1 MRERSSSEFVG
12 HRVPE
17 GQSPLARRFQ
27 RRGKNVLRPVPLG
40 TAEGSAVPPALRR
53 HASNPALEAPGY
65 WRLSLRDTW
74 SRYIFVFCFLIVLT
88 ATSAA
93 QTNAAVSF
101 EMPKSHNPIS
111 AYSPSHAPEPEL
123 TNSPRLNQLIR
134 DGKLYL
140 SLKDAIRLAME
151 NNLDIAIAR
160 YNLPIADMDILRTK
174 AGGVFRGVNA
184 GFVQGTPGGGVG
196 GFGTGAPGA
205 GAGGTTAGAGGA
217 GAGASGLVQSTLGV
231 GTAVPSY
238 DPTIVASVGAEHQT
252 TPLANQRIY
261 GVPLLQLN
269 TGQANFG
276 FTQAFATGSSISFEF
291 NNNRQTTNS
300 PFFNLSPDL
309 GSMYR
314 FSFQQQLLSGF
325 GFGPNLRYLRIAKN
339 NKKISDIAFKD
350 QVMATVT
357 QIQNIYWDLVNAYEQ
372 SQVNEQS
379 LAFAQQSLDNA
390 KKQFQLQSIPAMDVM
405 RAEAE
410 VSKRDQDLTVARTS
424 LQLQE
429 LLMKNALTK
438 SLDDPVLESVSV
450 VPTYTLQSSQVAP
463 PGENVQDLIQQ
474 ALHDR
479 PELFES
485 DVDLAN
491 RQISRKAARNAL
503 LPSLSLAAFYGGSGL
518 AGPLNPVYNVPG
530 VPNASTVPTDFSGA
544 LGNAFNNTAPD
555 YYVGFNLNIP
565 IRNRVAKADQYRSEL
580 EYRQAQLRRE
590 ELRKQIRIEVRNAE
604 YALEQTAA
612 RVEAARKSRD
622 LAQRTFEI
630 TQKEQTLGAGS
641 TFQTMTAQRD
651 LALAELDL
659 VTATTTYQKAKVEL
673 DRATGTTLEHNGI
686 QIADAIKGTVSAVS
700 TQAP

>member
-1 MRERSSSEFVG
+1 MRILSRVG
-12 HRVPE
+12 ILQFIAVSVISTVAFA
-17 GQSPLARRFQ
+17 QSATEPP
-27 RRGKNVLRPVPLG
+27 LRP
-40 TAEGSAVPPALRR
+40 S
-53 HASNPALEAPGY
+53 
-65 WRLSLRDTW
+65 
-74 SRYIFVFCFLIVLT
+74 
-88 ATSAA
+88 SAA
-93 QTNAAVSF
+93 LSNAPSRTDYSAIF
-101 EMPKSHNPIS
+101 TLPRSHNPLS
-111 AYSPSHAPEPEL
+111 AYSPSNTPEPQL
-123 TNSPRLNQLIR
+123 TNSPDLNQLVR

-140 SLKDAIRLAME
+140 SLKDAIRLALQ

-184 GFVQGTPGGGVG
+184 GVVQGTPGGGVG

-231 GTAVPSY
+231 GAAVPSY
-238 DPTIVASVGAEHQT
+238 DPAIIGSIGAEHQT
-252 TPLANQRIY
+252 TQLANQRIY

-276 FTQAFATGSSISFEF
+276 VTQAFATGSSISFEF

-300 PFFNLSPDL
+300 PFFNLSPAL
-309 GSMYR
+309 GAMYR
-314 FSFQQQLLSGF
+314 FTFQQQLLSGF
-325 GFGPNLRYLRIAKN
+325 GFGPNLRYLRIANN
-339 NKKISDIAFKD
+339 NKKISNIAFKD

-357 QIQNIYWDLVNAYEQ
+357 QIENIYWDLVNAYEQ

-379 LAFAQQSLDNA
+379 VAFATQSFGNA
-390 KKQFQLQSIPAMDVM
+390 KKQLQLESIPAMDVM
-405 RAEAE
+405 KAEAE

-429 LLMKNALTK
+429 LLMKNAITK
-438 SLDDPVLESVSV
+438 TLDDPVLEAINV
-450 VPTYTLQSSQVAP
+450 VPTDTLQSAQIIPLEQSVDQ
-463 PGENVQDLIQQ
+463 LIQE
-474 ALHDR
+474 ALHER
-479 PELFES
+479 PELAES
-485 DVDLAN
+485 DVDLVN

-503 LPSLSLAAFYGGSGL
+503 LPSLSLITFYGGSGL
-518 AGPLNPVYNVPG
+518 AGSLNPVYNVPG
-530 VPNASTVPTDFSGA
+530 VPNASNVPTDFQGA
-544 LGNAFNNTAPD
+544 LANVFNNTAPD

-565 IRNRVAKADQYRSEL
+565 IRNRVAKSDQYRSEL
-580 EYRQAQLRRE
+580 EYRQAELRRE

-612 RVEAARKSRD
+612 RVDAARKARD

-641 TFQTMTAQRD
+641 TYQTMTAQRD

-659 VTATTTYQKAKVEL
+659 VTAMTVYQKARIEV
-673 DRATGTTLEHNGI
+673 DRATGSTLEHNGI
-686 QIADAIKGTVSAVS
+686 QIQDALNGTISAAS
-700 TQAP
+700 P

>member
-1 MRERSSSEFVG
+1 V
-12 HRVPE
+12 
-17 GQSPLARRFQ
+17 
-27 RRGKNVLRPVPLG
+27 
-40 TAEGSAVPPALRR
+40 
-53 HASNPALEAPGY
+53 
-65 WRLSLRDTW
+65 SL
-74 SRYIFVFCFLIVLT
+74 
-88 ATSAA
+88 
-93 QTNAAVSF
+93 
-101 EMPKSHNPIS
+101 EMPKSRSPFS
-111 AYSPSHAPEPEL
+111 AYTSATTPEPSL
-123 TNSPRLNQLIR
+123 TNSPGLTQLIR

-140 SLKDAIRLAME
+140 SLKDAIRLALE

-174 AGGVFRGVNA
+174 AGGVFRGVNT
-184 GFVQGTPGGGVG
+184 GVVQGTPGGGVG

-231 GTAVPSY
+231 GTPVQSY
-238 DPTIVASVGAEHQT
+238 DPVIIGTFGEEHQT
-252 TPLANQRIY
+252 TPLANLQIY

-276 FTQAFATGSSISFEF
+276 IAQAFATGSSFSFEF

-300 PFFNLSPDL
+300 PFFNLSPAL

-314 FSFQQQLLSGF
+314 ISFQQQLLSGF

-339 NKKISDIAFKD
+339 DKKISDIGFKD

-357 QIQNIYWDLVNAYEQ
+357 QVENIYWDLVSSYEQ
-372 SQVNEQS
+372 AQVNEQS
-379 LAFAQQSLDNA
+379 VAFAQQSLDNA
-390 KKQFQLQSIPAMDVM
+390 KKQLQLQSIPAMDVM
-405 RAEAE
+405 KAEAE
-410 VSKRDQDLTVARTS
+410 VSKRAQDLTVARTS

-438 SLDDPVLESVSV
+438 SLDDPVLESVNV
-450 VPTYTLQSSQVAP
+450 VPTDRAQTAQPPTANQSV
-463 PGENVQDLIQQ
+463 Q
-474 ALHDR
+474 ALIDQALRER
-479 PELFES
+479 PELQES
-485 DVDLAN
+485 DIDLVN
-491 RQISRKAARNAL
+491 RQISGKAARNAL
-503 LPSLSLAAFYGGSGL
+503 LPSLSLVAFYGGSGL
-518 AGPLNPVYNVPG
+518 AGPLNPGYNIPG
-530 VPNASTVPTDFSGA
+530 VPNVSNVPTDFSGA
-544 LGNAFNNTAPD
+544 LANSFNNTAPD

-604 YALEQTAA
+604 YALQQTAA
-612 RVEAARKSRD
+612 RVDAAQKARD

-651 LALAELDL
+651 LALGELDL
-659 VTATTTYQKAKVEL
+659 VTAKTVYEKAKVEL
-673 DRATGTTLEHNGI
+673 DRATASTLEHNGI
-686 QIADAIKGTVSAVS
+686 EIQAAIKGMISSS
-700 TQAP
+700 TP

>member
-1 MRERSSSEFVG
+1 MRWRELCRNSVVWCMVG
-12 HRVPE
+12 LTV
-17 GQSPLARRFQ
+17 
-27 RRGKNVLRPVPLG
+27 
-40 TAEGSAVPPALRR
+40 SA
-53 HASNPALEAPGY
+53 S
-65 WRLSLRDTW
+65 
-74 SRYIFVFCFLIVLT
+74 
-88 ATSAA
+88 A
-93 QTNAAVSF
+93 QTNGAVSL
-101 EMPKSHNPIS
+101 EMPKSRSPFS
-111 AYSPSHAPEPEL
+111 AYTAATTPEPSL
-123 TNSPRLNQLIR
+123 VNSPGLTQLIR

-140 SLKDAIRLAME
+140 SLKDAIRLALE

-174 AGGVFRGVNA
+174 AGGVFRGVNT
-184 GFVQGTPGGGVG
+184 GVVQGTPGGGVG

-231 GTAVPSY
+231 GTAVQSY
-238 DPTIVASVGAEHQT
+238 DPVIIGSVGEEHQT
-252 TPLANQRIY
+252 TQLANRQIY

-269 TGQANFG
+269 SGQANFG
-276 FTQAFATGSSISFEF
+276 FAQAFATGSSLSFEF

-300 PFFNLSPDL
+300 PFFNLSPAL

-314 FSFQQQLLSGF
+314 LSFQQQLLSGF

-339 NKKISDIAFKD
+339 DKKISDIGFKD

-357 QIQNIYWDLVNAYEQ
+357 QVENIYWDLVSAYEQ
-372 SQVNEQS
+372 AQVNEQS
-379 LAFAQQSLDNA
+379 VAFAQHSLDNA
-390 KKQFQLQSIPAMDVM
+390 KKQLQLQSIPAMDVM

-438 SLDDPVLESVSV
+438 SLDDPVLESVNV
-450 VPTYTLQSSQVAP
+450 VPTDRAQT
-463 PGENVQDLIQQ
+463 GETPAAKLSIQALIDQ

-479 PELFES
+479 PELQES
-485 DVDLAN
+485 DVDLVN

-503 LPSLSLAAFYGGSGL
+503 LPSLSLVAFYGGSGL
-518 AGPLNPVYNVPG
+518 AGPLNPVYNIPG
-530 VPNASTVPTDFSGA
+530 VPNVSTVPTDFGGA
-544 LGNAFNNTAPD
+544 LGNSFNNTAPD

-580 EYRQAQLRRE
+580 EYRQAELRRE

-604 YALEQTAA
+604 YALQQTAA
-612 RVEAARKSRD
+612 RVDAARKTRD

-651 LALAELDL
+651 LSLAELDL
-659 VTATTTYQKAKVEL
+659 VTAMTVYEKAKVEL
-673 DRATGTTLEHNGI
+673 DRATASTLEHNGI
-686 QIADAIKGTVSAVS
+686 EIEAAMRGMINSS
-700 TQAP
+700 NHP